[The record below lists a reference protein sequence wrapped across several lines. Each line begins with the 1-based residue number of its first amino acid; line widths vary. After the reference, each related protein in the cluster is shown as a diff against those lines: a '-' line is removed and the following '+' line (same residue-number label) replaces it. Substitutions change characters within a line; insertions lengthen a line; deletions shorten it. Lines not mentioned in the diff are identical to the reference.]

1 MKKIDKETTQQE
13 FAKYENRIKGWACVD
28 SKAGVVGVFETRE
41 EARQNVRYAKTFGH
55 KQIVAKLVF
64 DEFVR

>member
-1 MKKIDKETTQQE
+1 MKKISKEFTKFE
-13 FAKYENRIKGWACVD
+13 ERIKAWACVD
-28 SKAGVVGVFETRE
+28 SKVGIVGIFETRE
-41 EARQNVRYAKTFGH
+41 EARNNKRYAAQYGH

>member
-1 MKKIDKETTQQE
+1 MKKIDKE

-28 SKAGVVGVFETRE
+28 SKVGVVGVFETRE
-41 EARQNVRYAKTFGH
+41 EARANKRYAECHGH
-55 KQIVAKLVF
+55 KQKVAKLVF

>member
-1 MKKIDKETTQQE
+1 MKKIDKETTQQA

-28 SKAGVVGVFETRE
+28 SKAGVVGVL
-41 EARQNVRYAKTFGH
+41 EARANKRYAATFGH

-64 DEFVR
+64 EEFVR

>member
-1 MKKIDKETTQQE
+1 MKKIDKA

-41 EARQNVRYAKTFGH
+41 EARDNKRYAECYGH
-55 KQIVAKLVF
+55 KQKVAKLVF
-64 DEFVR
+64 EEYVR

>member
-1 MKKIDKETTQQE
+1 MKKIDKE

-64 DEFVR
+64 KGFVR

>member
-1 MKKIDKETTQQE
+1 MKKIDKE
-13 FAKYENRIKGWACVD
+13 FAKYEDRIKGWACVD

>member
-1 MKKIDKETTQQE
+1 MKKIDKE

-28 SKAGVVGVFETRE
+28 SEAGVVGIFETRE
-41 EARQNVRYAKTFGH
+41 EARASKRYAATFGH

>member
-1 MKKIDKETTQQE
+1 MKKIDKE

-28 SKAGVVGVFETRE
+28 SKVGVVGVFETRE
-41 EARQNVRYAKTFGH
+41 EARQNVRFAKMFGY

-64 DEFVR
+64 KEFVR

>member
-1 MKKIDKETTQQE
+1 MKKIDKE

-41 EARQNVRYAKTFGH
+41 EARQNVRYAKMFGH

>member
-1 MKKIDKETTQQE
+1 MKKIDKE
-13 FAKYENRIKGWACVD
+13 FAKYESRIKAWVCVD
-28 SKAGVVGVFETRE
+28 SEVGVVGVFESRE
-41 EARQNVRYAKTFGH
+41 EARASKRSAATLGH

>member
-1 MKKIDKETTQQE
+1 MKKIDKETTQQA
-13 FAKYENRIKGWACVD
+13 FAKYENRIKGLACVD
-28 SKAGVVGVFETRE
+28 SKVGVVGVFETRE

-64 DEFVR
+64 EEFVR

>member
-1 MKKIDKETTQQE
+1 MKKIDKE

-28 SKAGVVGVFETRE
+28 SKVGVVGVFETRE
-41 EARQNVRYAKTFGH
+41 EARQNVRFAKMFGY

-64 DEFVR
+64 EEFVR